1 MTKISNLYGVTISW
15 EDPSEAIY
23 EGLKTYGKND
33 EQLYNL
39 GNELKNYVD
48 QFVKELTIFLKVEDN
63 KLQLQEE
70 WTTAVLTVRIET
82 DTKPFR
88 LQDGKLFMETKP
100 NYWNNYLTEFTCL
113 NLEKILGLSD
123 PMTLITKKNLKKNE
137 KPIETAMAKISS
149 VFGQELTWA
158 NNSQEIYEARI
169 TYGQPIENLYI
180 LGDHILSY
188 VKQAEKEFIAFCK
201 SADNKEALQEVL
213 TGSTVGVRITDTPS
227 AKSWIIEDGNL
238 WMETRNNYWNNYLTE
253 FTAAKLESIL

>member
-1 MTKISNLYGVTISW
+1 
-15 EDPSEAIY
+15 
-23 EGLKTYGKND
+23 
-33 EQLYNL
+33 
-39 GNELKNYVD
+39 
-48 QFVKELTIFLKVEDN
+48 
-63 KLQLQEE
+63 
-70 WTTAVLTVRIET
+70 
-82 DTKPFR
+82 
-88 LQDGKLFMETKP
+88 
-100 NYWNNYLTEFTCL
+100 
-113 NLEKILGLSD
+113 
-123 PMTLITKKNLKKNE
+123 
-137 KPIETAMAKISS
+137 MAKISS